1 MRLDKYL
8 GACGFGSRSEVKK
21 LIKQG
26 LVTVNGESAH
36 DQGMQVEPGASRVEC
51 NGETT
56 EYKEHIYIMLNK
68 PAGVVSATG
77 DRWHDTVLDLLEGAY
92 PGRKLFPAGR
102 LDRDATGLMLLTDD
116 GTLAH
121 ELLSPKKHVEKKY
134 EARLDKP
141 VDDTDVSAFADG
153 IALED
158 FTAKPAKLAQ
168 LPGNRA
174 EVALTEG
181 KFHQVK
187 RMFEARGK
195 TVLEL
200 KRTAMGSL
208 RLDENLKP
216 GGWRELCEEEISLLK
231 KATPDE

>member
-8 GACGFGSRSEVKK
+8 GACGFGTRSEAKK
-21 LIKQG
+21 LIRQG
-26 LVTVNGESAH
+26 LVTVDGVPAR
-36 DQGMQVEPGASRVEC
+36 DQGMHVEPGIGRVEC
-51 NGETT
+51 NGEIAI
-56 EYKEHIYIMLNK
+56 YREHIYIMLNK

-102 LDRDATGLMLLTDD
+102 LDRDATGLLLITDD
-116 GTLAH
+116 GALAH
-121 ELLSPKKHVEKKY
+121 GLLSPKKHVEKNY
-134 EARLDKP
+134 EVLLDKP
-141 VDDTDVSAFADG
+141 ADETDTSAFAGG
-153 IALED
+153 IELDD
-158 FTAKPAKLAQ
+158 FTTKPAKLAV

-174 EVALTEG
+174 EVILTEG

-200 KRTAMGSL
+200 KRTAIGSL
-208 RLDENLKP
+208 RMDGKLKP
-216 GGWRELCEEEISLLK
+216 GEWRELTEEEVGSLK
-231 KATPDE
+231 V